1 MMTYQE
7 YEKAVYDW
15 LMTKN
20 SKDPSF
26 TFSTRL
32 NGMKGSELD
41 YFIGTEKS
49 GYFGLTFWSIPISFP
64 GSAADLI
71 DGFFEQK
78 DDGFKFFFEFSQ
90 TMSPSD
96 DQNRSALNLI
106 RNIKE
111 NIRNIGEFTYET
123 TEDLKMF
130 KYSLGSP
137 KSRYT
142 SLNELFIDLET
153 VINALIP
160 LVEKGI
166 IEEKK
171 SNKNFNAQRITS
183 TQFIESKEKLEKR
196 FLKYQYINEFEMDSD
211 INFVKFIER
220 FKQEDLKNFI
230 SFLKEIIHRFGLKSN
245 DERLVFNVHNR
256 RGHLSFTVGQRYC
269 FMLSNNEKRGKFGF
283 LSKDKLFEHSEQF
296 DGNYPRP
303 WFTYSNEFQIDK
315 TQKENI
321 FEGIQV
327 ELNRS
332 PKSGFRKYNKPEF
345 ENFVMNSE
353 VKFENVESTIST
365 NKQPLNQILFGPPG
379 TGKTYNTID
388 KSVSISSPIEY
399 SEDNHAS
406 NKLVYQRLYGS
417 GDIFFTT
424 FHQSMSYEDFIEGIK
439 PDLNSES
446 GRLAYNI
453 EPGLFKIACSKAA
466 YNCYLSS
473 DIPKTREIDFDLLF
487 EAFVEHIKIGI
498 NSKQLVKCKTIQGS
512 DVEIFRVTRNN
523 SLQARADGSI
533 STHVAPL
540 TKENIQKLY
549 DRFNKIQEI
558 ESLQDIRDTVVV
570 TPRITE
576 FYAVFKALKEFEET
590 FKKEETGLQ
599 FTEKVGIDHKE
610 MVLKFEAGVYDKAVE
625 SNSALAK
632 PVVIIIDEINRANI
646 SSVFGELITLIEND
660 KRKGSKEEITVKLPY
675 SGSNFYVPGNL
686 YIIGTMNTADRSVEA
701 LDTALRRRFSF
712 EEMLPK
718 PELIATNGK
727 ADKGMIG
734 TIDLVELLTTINE
747 RIEALV
753 DRDHTIGHAFFM
765 DVNSHDSLRNVF
777 ANKVIPLLQEYFYG
791 DYAKMEMVIGP
802 DFFNNEKRKKK
813 VTFAVQNEDIEIP
826 IGNYELMNIL
836 DPTFNFVSA
845 INRLLN
851 RKVIEVEVN

>member
-1 MMTYQE
+1 MITYQE
-7 YEKAVYDW
+7 YEKAVFDW
-15 LMTKN
+15 LMAKN
-20 SKDPSF
+20 RLDPSF

-32 NGMKGSELD
+32 NGIKGAELD

-49 GYFGLTFWSIPISFP
+49 GYFGLTFWSIPIGFP
-64 GSAADLI
+64 GSSADLI
-71 DGFFEQK
+71 DVFFEQK
-78 DDGFKFFFEFSQ
+78 EDGFKFYFEFGQ
-90 TMSPSD
+90 TKYPSD
-96 DQNRSALNLI
+96 DQNKSALNLI
-106 RNIKE
+106 VNIKE
-111 NIRNIGEFTYET
+111 KVREIGVFSYET
-123 TEDLKMF
+123 TEDLKMY
-130 KYSLGSP
+130 KYTLSSP
-137 KSRYT
+137 QPLYT
-142 SLNELFIDLET
+142 NLDELFIDLDKT
-153 VINALIP
+153 LKVLLP

-166 IEEKK
+166 NQEKEVYA
-171 SNKNFNAQRITS
+171 NFIAQRITTS
-183 TQFIESKEKLEKR
+183 QFQEIQEKLNKR
-196 FLKYQYINEFEMDSD
+196 LLRYDYINDFELDSNV
-211 INFVKFIER
+211 NFESFVQR
-220 FKQEDLKNFI
+220 FKSEDFGNYI
-230 SFLKEIIHRFGLKSN
+230 AFLKEITSHFGLKSN
-245 DERLVFNVHNR
+245 DERLVFNVHNK

-269 FMLSNNEKRGKFGF
+269 FILSTNDRKGKFGF
-283 LSKDKLFEHSEQF
+283 LSKDKLNEHSGQF
-296 DGNYPRP
+296 KGNYPRP
-303 WFTYSNEFQIDK
+303 WFTQTNDFDIIQA
-315 TQKENI
+315 QKDNI
-321 FEGIQV
+321 FKGIEI

-332 PKSGFRKYNKPEF
+332 PKSGYRKYNKLEF
-345 ENFVMNSE
+345 ENCVMNSE
-353 VKFENVESTIST
+353 VKFENVERTIST
-365 NKQPLNQILFGPPG
+365 NKQPLNQIIFGPPG

-388 KSVSISSPIEY
+388 KSVSIASPNEY

-406 NKLVYQRLYGS
+406 NKLVYQRLFGS

-446 GRLAYNI
+446 GRLTYNI

-523 SLQARADGSI
+523 SLQARAEGSI

-660 KRKGSKEEITVKLPY
+660 KRKGSNEEITVKLPY

-734 TIDLVELLTTINE
+734 TIDLVELLMTINE

-765 DVNSHDSLRNVF
+765 DVNSIDSLRYVF

-802 DFFNNEKRKKK
+802 DFFNSEKRKKK
-813 VTFAVQNEDIEIP
+813 VTFAIQNEDVEIP
-826 IGNYELMNIL
+826 TGNYELMNIL
-836 DPTFNFVSA
+836 DPNFNFVSA

-851 RKVIEVEVN
+851 RKISEIEVN